1 MKQILKRSLAAML
14 GATMVLG
21 AAACGGGGA
30 DKPNETNS
38 SGDEVLKIK
47 IMGPDT
53 TYGKFSMNDREDM
66 NVWKA
71 LEDVFADYG
80 LAPEFEVIANEQYE
94 TVLQTR
100 TATATDLP
108 DFLNVAALGDPSLL
122 EMATDGQFK
131 DIDSILEKSDGTAK
145 TFFETEVGKRS
156 WLLNT
161 TDDGKVYWISQVQM
175 TTYEDKPASTNYTV
189 LIRGDWVEDLGLEM
203 PTTADEFYDTI
214 KAFQENDVNGNGSAD
229 EVLVADTANFSNGI
243 AQWFGLFYSLSSFGI
258 SDGEPT
264 DITSPWYQEGVDEY
278 FTFLQ
283 KMINDGIMDPTAVG
297 AAQSG
302 NQVENNKAAAIV
314 SYPMETWSMAS
325 VVGDDDAIYVPL
337 NLQGDP
343 AIQNSL
349 IIEPPMLSY
358 GRYAFTSSSKS
369 DEANAR
375 LLDVLCSDEYIELTA
390 FGIEGETWEMKD
402 GRKQLLPIAYHN
414 AQEEAYAEGKVIGD
428 FLWGNGT
435 MFPKRRIV
443 PMENEM
449 ATVPEAQAQWQ
460 RDNITYE
467 IGTPMGS
474 GNYLAMATTE
484 ERDTQGKLITDLDS
498 KSQEFAT
505 ALTLGNRSVDELPE
519 IIAELE
525 ALGLKEYLAV
535 DQARLERSKDLGMF
549 D

>member
-1 MKQILKRSLAAML
+1 ML
-14 GATMVLG
+14 GATLVLS
-21 AAACGGGGA
+21 AAACGGGST
-30 DKPNETNS
+30 DKTNETNS
-38 SGDEVLKIK
+38 GGDELLKIK

-53 TYGKFSMNDREDM
+53 TYGKFSMNDRAEM

-71 LEDVFADYG
+71 MEEVFADYG

-122 EMATDGQFK
+122 EMAADGQFK
-131 DIDSILEKSDGTAK
+131 DIDSVLEKSDGTAK
-145 TFFETEVGKRS
+145 AFFETEVGKRS
-156 WLLNT
+156 WNLNT

-175 TTYEDKPASTNYTV
+175 TTYEDKPASTNYNV
-189 LIRGDWVEDLGLEM
+189 LIRADWVEDLGLDM

-214 KAFQENDVNGNGSAD
+214 KAFQENDMNGSGTAD
-229 EVLVADTANFSNGI
+229 EVLVANTADFSNGI
-243 AQWFGLFYSLSSFGI
+243 AQWFGLYYSLSSFGI
-258 SDGEPT
+258 TDGAPT
-264 DITSPWYQEGVDEY
+264 DITSPWYQEGVEEY

-283 KMINDGIMDPTAVG
+283 KMITDGIMDPTAVG
-297 AAQSG
+297 AAQGG
-302 NQVENNKAAAIV
+302 NQIENNKAAAIV

-325 VVGDDDAIYVPL
+325 VVGDDDALYVPL
-337 NLQGDP
+337 NLKGDP
-343 AIQNSL
+343 NIQNSL
-349 IIEPPMLSY
+349 IIEPPMLSF
-358 GRYAFTSSSKS
+358 GRYAFTSTSKS

-402 GRKQLLPIAYHN
+402 GRKQLLPIAFHN
-414 AQEEAYAEGKVIGD
+414 AQEQAFTEGKVIGD
-428 FLWGNGT
+428 FLWANGN

-460 RDNITYE
+460 KDNITYE
-467 IGTPMGS
+467 VGTPMGS
-474 GNYLAMATTE
+474 GNYLSMATTE
-484 ERDTQGKLITDLDS
+484 ERDVQGKLITDLDS
-498 KSQEFAT
+498 KSQELAT
-505 ALTLGNRSVDELPE
+505 ALTLGTRSIDDLPA

-525 ALGLKEYLAV
+525 ALGLKDYLAV